1 MNIVTEEELL
11 SKFREMCQESLDPET
26 YEMSEKVENSLRLV
40 RCELKPIG
48 ECNVQW

>member
-26 YEMSEKVENSLRLV
+26 YEMSEVVEKNLRLA
-40 RCELKPIG
+40 RRELKPRRT
-48 ECNVQW
+48 